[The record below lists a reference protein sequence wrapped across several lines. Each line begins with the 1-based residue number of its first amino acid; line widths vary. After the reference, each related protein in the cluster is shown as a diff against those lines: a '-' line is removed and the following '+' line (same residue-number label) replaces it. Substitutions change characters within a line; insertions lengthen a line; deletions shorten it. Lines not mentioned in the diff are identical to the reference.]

1 MKQSKS
7 KVLSGAIIALG
18 AVVAVLPLT
27 IYHFVETA
35 GMHGMAMSCETA
47 CIAETVIGAVIVVV
61 AAISLFLGNARI
73 GVGTS
78 AVLLAGGVAAI
89 AAPRIIGLC
98 DMPDM
103 ACHLI
108 TLPTVTIAGAAIILL
123 ALLKLIAGAVALR
136 RPAGVTE

>member
-7 KVLSGAIIALG
+7 KVINGTILALG

-27 IYHFVETA
+27 IYRFVETA

-47 CIAETVIGAVIVVV
+47 CIAETVIGAVIVIVAVV
-61 AAISLFLGNARI
+61 SLFFKSARF

-78 AVLLAGGVAAI
+78 AVLAAGGVAAI
-89 AAPRIIGLC
+89 AAPRVIGLC

-108 TLPTVTIAGAAIILL
+108 TLPTVTIAGAAIIIL
-123 ALLKLIAGAVALR
+123 ALLKLAAGAAVLR
-136 RPAGVTE
+136 RPADAVE

>member
-7 KVLSGAIIALG
+7 KVINGTILALG
-18 AVVAVLPLT
+18 AVVAVAPLA

-35 GMHGMAMSCETA
+35 GMHGMAMSCEAA
-47 CIAETVIGAVIVVV
+47 CIAEAVIGALIVIVAVV
-61 AAISLFLGNARI
+61 SLFFKSAKL

-78 AVLLAGGVAAI
+78 AVLAAGGVAAI

-103 ACHLI
+103 AYHLI
-108 TLPTVTIAGAAIILL
+108 TLPTVTIAGAVIIIL
-123 ALLKLIAGAVALR
+123 ALLKLAAGVAALR
-136 RPAGVTE
+136 RPAGATE

>member
-1 MKQSKS
+1 MKRLQSKA
-7 KVLSGAIIALG
+7 LSVAIIALG

-47 CIAETVIGAVIVVV
+47 CIAETVIGAVIVIV
-61 AAISLFLGNARI
+61 AAASLFLGNAKL
-73 GVGTS
+73 GVGAS
-78 AVLLAGGVAAI
+78 AVLLAGGIAAI
-89 AAPRIIGLC
+89 AAPRLIGLC

-108 TLPTVTIAGAAIILL
+108 TLPTVTIVGAIIIIL
-123 ALLKLIAGAVALR
+123 ALARLIAGAIALR
-136 RPAGVTE
+136 SAAGA